1 MSIDPALIA
10 RISETTTYTQTEVAS
25 LYENFKKLDVTR
37 ARENFITRKDLQAF
51 LGVNAADGS
60 QFLDAL
66 FVQMDRDGNGG
77 IDFAEFVYALAVFQN
92 KTRQATPQDKLEMLF
107 KVYDLDGDREISEAD
122 LTKVLKSGF
131 EANGMKVGDDDV
143 AQIVKSTFA
152 KYQLTP
158 RNTIDFAAFSKTK

>member
-1 MSIDPALIA
+1 
-10 RISETTTYTQTEVAS
+10 
-25 LYENFKKLDVTR
+25 
-37 ARENFITRKDLQAF
+37 
-51 LGVNAADGS
+51 
-60 QFLDAL
+60 
-66 FVQMDRDGNGG
+66 
-77 IDFAEFVYALAVFQN
+77 
-92 KTRQATPQDKLEMLF
+92 MLF